1 MSLHRSW
8 QKMLVYKHISNLENK
23 RIKKQIVH
31 EKYQVNISE
40 KRIFKELSYVFSEIQ
55 GYKNLYIKLFEDMSL
70 CDFINTASVTDKHG
84 ENSSKYIKI
93 KLYDHTLNTF
103 YKMVEILKSKENLTI
118 QKDIF
123 LLIAL
128 LHDFGKSHKLCEKY
142 NINLENGHHIRSS
155 QYFNNI
161 ILNSIDNYGL
171 DKVTFKIIYETLYAH
186 HEIIPASSSETIFM
200 KLLKEADGMAR
211 KTEEEIL
218 IKLEEEKKNKSKD
231 ELL

>member
-8 QKMLVYKHISNLENK
+8 EKMLAFKHISNFENK
-23 RIKKQIVH
+23 RIKKQIIH
-31 EKYQVNISE
+31 EKYQVNIPE
-40 KRIFKELSYVFSEIQ
+40 KRIFKELSYVFSEIH

-70 CDFINTASVTDKHG
+70 CDFINTASVIDNHG
-84 ENSSKYIKI
+84 ENTPKYKEI

-103 YKMVEILKSKENLTI
+103 YKMVEILKPKENLII

-128 LHDFGKSHKLCEKY
+128 LHDFGKSHKLCEIYK
-142 NINLENGHHIRSS
+142 INLENGHHIRSS
-155 QYFNNI
+155 QYFNQI
-161 ILNSIDNYGL
+161 ITDSIDNYGL

-186 HEIIPASSSETIFM
+186 HEIIPASSTETIFM

-218 IKLEEEKKNKSKD
+218 IKLEEKKKNKSKGG
-231 ELL
+231 LV

>member
-70 CDFINTASVTDKHG
+70 YDFLHTPSVTDNHG
-84 ENSSKYIKI
+84 ENGLKYKQV

-103 YKMVEILKSKENLTI
+103 YKMVEILKSKESLTI

-128 LHDFGKSHKLCEKY
+128 LHDFGKSHQLCEKY
-142 NINLENGHHIRSS
+142 NIDLENGHHIRSS